1 MVTGNT
7 HTKWKQKLGEKA
19 NTQVWGPRQPDPLAG
34 GCGDEH
40 APLEEGSVPSVAQ
53 EALLQ
58 EGMLR
63 NYFPEACAT
72 DTVAPELW
80 DNLDTDGSEG
90 SVCDHPSLLV
100 NSN

>member
-1 MVTGNT
+1 MEAETRR
-7 HTKWKQKLGEKA
+7 KSKYPRLGAKA
-19 NTQVWGPRQPDPLAG
+19 TWPPAG
-34 GCGDEH
+34 GCGDGN
-40 APLEEGSVPSVAQ
+40 APLEEGSVPCVAQ

-58 EGMLR
+58 ELMLQS
-63 NYFPEACAT
+63 YLPEACAT

-80 DNLDTDGSEG
+80 DNLDTDGGKG